1 MLQRS
6 LGDWR
11 LNFISRDLFALILP
25 LPYPAPFTPLR
36 VSSGSFLLLNL
47 VHGSCHMELCS

>member
-1 MLQRS
+1 MLQS

-25 LPYPAPFTPLR
+25 LPYTAPFTPLR

-47 VHGSCHMELCS
+47 VYGSYHMELCS